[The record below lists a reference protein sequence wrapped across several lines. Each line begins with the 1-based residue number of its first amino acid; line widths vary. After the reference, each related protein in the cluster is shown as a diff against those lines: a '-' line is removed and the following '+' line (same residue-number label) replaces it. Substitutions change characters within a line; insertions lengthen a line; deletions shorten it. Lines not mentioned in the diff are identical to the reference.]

1 MKTYWNIDK
10 NLTVL
15 NEWQP
20 NCWIQV
26 TCPTDEDQR
35 LLEEEFKI
43 PDYFLSDISDTD
55 ERARYEYD
63 DGWMLI
69 ILRIPYV
76 KEIRSRT
83 PYTTVPL
90 GIIHKRDVTI
100 TVCYYETNMMIDFV
114 SYQQKRSEGFTDYV
128 DMTFRLFLSSA
139 VWYLKRLKQINSLI
153 EKAKRNLDHGVN
165 NESLIGL
172 SRLQDSL
179 TYFITSIRGN
189 ENLLSKLKFKLQVD
203 ELDAD
208 LIYISIYKHR
218 HYPDKP
224 VADPDVPD
232 SSGRILGTLLRIS
245 IPIALG
251 SSVLSIIN
259 LVDTKLIMYR
269 LQTALGYSETQ
280 PLARARKAPR
290 EHQTDGDLSHDLKDL
305 RDGGRLHVAHALRI
319 TAVRARQVH
328 EHECRR
334 QRPDALRRADV
345 VEHPGQLR
353 RKQEHDQPEQNAED
367 CKRQPCNAE
376 DLARLHG
383 TAERV
388 RLADHARER
397 DRHARRGHGEK
408 HVVDIVS
415 DGKVSVSLVA
425 EDVSERDLIDRA
437 EDLDDHHTGRHDG
450 RAVEIVLL
458 AVFLQNALP
467 PR

>member
-1 MKTYWNIDK
+1 MKTFWNIDK
-10 NLTVL
+10 KLTVL

-100 TVCYYETNMMIDFV
+100 TVCFYETNMMIDFV
-114 SYQQKRSEGFTDYV
+114 SYQQKRGEGFTDYV
-128 DMTFRLFLSSA
+128 DMIFRLFLSSA

-208 LIYISIYKHR
+208 LIEDVNIEMTQARETTSIYS
-218 HYPDKP
+218 D
-224 VADPDVPD
+224 
-232 SSGRILGTLLRIS
+232 ILESTMDTYS
-245 IPIALG
+245 
-251 SSVLSIIN
+251 SIIN
-259 LVDTKLIMYR
+259 NNMNTTMRTLTSISIVMMLPTLISSFFGMNLVNGMEESPYGFALALVISFVVSGLTWGFLRYKR
-269 LQTALGYSETQ
+269 LL
-280 PLARARKAPR
+280 
-290 EHQTDGDLSHDLKDL
+290 
-305 RDGGRLHVAHALRI
+305 
-319 TAVRARQVH
+319 
-328 EHECRR
+328 
-334 QRPDALRRADV
+334 
-345 VEHPGQLR
+345 
-353 RKQEHDQPEQNAED
+353 
-367 CKRQPCNAE
+367 
-376 DLARLHG
+376 
-383 TAERV
+383 
-388 RLADHARER
+388 
-397 DRHARRGHGEK
+397 
-408 HVVDIVS
+408 
-415 DGKVSVSLVA
+415 
-425 EDVSERDLIDRA
+425 
-437 EDLDDHHTGRHDG
+437 
-450 RAVEIVLL
+450 
-458 AVFLQNALP
+458 
-467 PR
+467 

>member
-1 MKTYWNIDK
+1 MKTYWNIEK
-10 NLTVL
+10 TLSPL

-100 TVCYYETNMMIDFV
+100 TVCFYETNMMIDFV
-114 SYQQKRSEGFTDYV
+114 SYQQKRGEGFTDYV
-128 DMTFRLFLSSA
+128 DMIFRLFPSSA

-208 LIYISIYKHR
+208 LIEDVNIEMTQARETTSIYS
-218 HYPDKP
+218 D
-224 VADPDVPD
+224 
-232 SSGRILGTLLRIS
+232 ILESTMDTYS
-245 IPIALG
+245 
-251 SSVLSIIN
+251 SIIN
-259 LVDTKLIMYR
+259 NNMNTTMRTLTSISIVMMLPTLISSFFGMNLVNGMEESPYGFALALVISFVVSGLTWGFLRYKR
-269 LQTALGYSETQ
+269 LL
-280 PLARARKAPR
+280 
-290 EHQTDGDLSHDLKDL
+290 
-305 RDGGRLHVAHALRI
+305 
-319 TAVRARQVH
+319 
-328 EHECRR
+328 
-334 QRPDALRRADV
+334 
-345 VEHPGQLR
+345 
-353 RKQEHDQPEQNAED
+353 
-367 CKRQPCNAE
+367 
-376 DLARLHG
+376 
-383 TAERV
+383 
-388 RLADHARER
+388 
-397 DRHARRGHGEK
+397 
-408 HVVDIVS
+408 
-415 DGKVSVSLVA
+415 
-425 EDVSERDLIDRA
+425 
-437 EDLDDHHTGRHDG
+437 
-450 RAVEIVLL
+450 
-458 AVFLQNALP
+458 
-467 PR
+467 